1 MKKKILLVDDV
12 RLFLKLEETFF
23 RRTGCEIFTA
33 ESGAQALEIARKSC
47 PDLIL
52 LDYIMPDMMGDEV
65 CKRLK
70 TDEATRPIPV
80 MIVSTSADQ
89 ADIEKCFAAGC
100 QDYVTKPINAQEML
114 AKAANILNIPNR
126 VHYRIPLRFKVA
138 GEVSGKSFSGSSRNL
153 SRGGIM
159 VECKD
164 RITPLSE
171 VTLDLPILP
180 DNGLLTLGG
189 RVVRTDRDEATESYC
204 LGIQFHALAPG
215 QKDALENFISQNEP
229 PARTA

>member
-23 RRTGCEIFTA
+23 KRTGCEILTA
-33 ESGAQALEIARKSC
+33 ESGSQALELARKSR

-65 CKRLK
+65 CRELK
-70 TDEATRPIPV
+70 AADATRSIPV

-89 ADIEKCFAAGC
+89 ADIEKCFAAGA

-126 VHYRIPLRFKVA
+126 VHSRIPVRLKVV
-138 GEVSGKSFSGSSRNL
+138 GEVSGRSFSGSSRNI

-164 RITPLSE
+164 KIMPQYE
-171 VTLDLPILP
+171 VSLDIPILP
-180 DNGLLTLGG
+180 GDRALTLNG
-189 RVVRTDRDEATESYC
+189 RVVRADRDEAADVFFM
-204 LGIQFHALAPG
+204 GVQFQALDPG
-215 QKDALENFISQNEP
+215 QQDALEDFISSNERP
-229 PARTA
+229 PRGA

>member
-23 RRTGCEIFTA
+23 KRTGCEILTA
-33 ESGAQALEIARKSC
+33 ESGSQALELARKSR

-65 CKRLK
+65 CRELK
-70 TDEATRPIPV
+70 AADATRSIPV

-89 ADIEKCFAAGC
+89 ADIEKCFAAGA

-126 VHYRIPLRFKVA
+126 VHSRIPVRLKVV
-138 GEVSGKSFSGSSRNL
+138 GEVSGRSFSGSSRNI

-164 RITPLSE
+164 KIMPQSE
-171 VTLDLPILP
+171 VSLDIPILP
-180 DNGLLTLGG
+180 GDRALTLNG
-189 RVVRTDRDEATESYC
+189 RVVRADRDEAADVFFM
-204 LGIQFHALAPG
+204 GVQFQALDPG
-215 QKDALENFISQNEP
+215 QQDALEDFISSNERP
-229 PARTA
+229 PRGA